1 MEFLL
6 VDDNEITLE
15 IQRLM
20 LESCGLTVVT
30 ADCGSAAVKMAEGKK
45 FFLIFMDIQMPDMN
59 GFQAA
64 ELIRQHDKDTP
75 IIALSADRIDPDD
88 PQFTKSGMNGALLKP
103 LQMSDL
109 KELLGRYLTLEVP
122 EDETEED
129 TDSLFAYDELIAV
142 MKNEKAVLRLLDRF
156 LNIHGSDCS
165 DLRDYVWNG
174 NYLGAREILHNIIG
188 ISGNMFCKKLYRI
201 ACTLGSEL
209 RQNSCE
215 SLDIFTGIWQD
226 TIEEVARRRST
237 LSETAAESGDET
249 DWHEL
254 REKFFSLCEDFDVY
268 AAELFFENMQCFEK
282 NMEPSSFEKLK
293 NSVMA
298 YDFMEII
305 SNREAYENV

>member
-30 ADCGSAAVKMAEGKK
+30 ADCGSAAVEIAGEKQ

-64 ELIRQHDKDTP
+64 ELIRRNDKNTP

-88 PQFTKSGMNGALLKP
+88 PQFRASGMNGALLKP

-109 KELLGRYLTLEVP
+109 KELLSRYLTLEMP
-122 EDETEED
+122 GDDAETD
-129 TDSLFAYDELIAV
+129 SDSLFAYDELLAV
-142 MKNEKAVLRLLDRF
+142 MKDESAVLRLLDRF

-188 ISGNMFCKKLYRI
+188 ISGNLFCKKLYSI

-209 RQNSCE
+209 RENSCG
-215 SLDIFTGIWQD
+215 SLDIFCEIWQD
-226 TIEEVARRRST
+226 TIKEVTRRRSI
-237 LSETAAESGDET
+237 LSETAAETDMET
-249 DWHEL
+249 DWQEL

-268 AAELFFENMQCFEK
+268 AAELFSENMQCFEK
-282 NMEPSSFEKLK
+282 NMDAAAYEKLK
-293 NSVMA
+293 NAVMA
-298 YDFMEII
+298 YDFLEII
-305 SNREAYENV
+305 SNREVYENV